1 MLHDIWF
8 GLNDLDVLMF
18 FNINSEVKFVFVC
31 LVMLNVSLQLFNS
44 STVMKL
50 IFHLPS
56 NLNQHHKLATHH

>member
-18 FNINSEVKFVFVC
+18 FNINSEVKFVC